1 LAASEEELR
10 KLLVEIRMM
19 EGSANLIQARL
30 KVVAA
35 ALEETMIATRAL
47 EGVKNCQKA
56 TEALVPVGAGSFV
69 RVELSDLQ
77 KVITGVGAGV
87 CMEKSIDSAILDHKE
102 RQAELEKLNGS
113 LQQQL
118 SQILTS
124 IEGSKNNLAS
134 LIEQQSKQKTQTS

>member
-1 LAASEEELR
+1 MAASEEELR

-35 ALEETMIATRAL
+35 ALEETMIATKTL
-47 EGVKNCQKA
+47 EGVKNCQES

-69 RVELSDLQ
+69 RVELSDVQ

-87 CMEKSIDSAILDHKE
+87 CMEKSMDSSILDHKE
-102 RQAELEKLNGS
+102 RQAELEKLSGS

-118 SQILTS
+118 GQILTS
-124 IEGSKNNLAS
+124 IEGSKNNLAR
-134 LIEQQSKQKTQTS
+134 LIEQQSEQKPQPP

>member
-19 EGSANLIQARL
+19 EGSANLIQTRL

-35 ALEETMIATRAL
+35 ALEETMIATRTL

-69 RVELSDLQ
+69 RVELSDVQ

-87 CMEKSIDSAILDHKE
+87 CMEKSIDSSILDHKE

-134 LIEQQSKQKTQTS
+134 LIEQQSKQKSQT

>member
-1 LAASEEELR
+1 MAASEEELR

-19 EGSANLIQARL
+19 EGSANLIQTRL

-124 IEGSKNNLAS
+124 IEGSKNNLAR
-134 LIEQQSKQKTQTS
+134 LIEQQSEQKTKTP